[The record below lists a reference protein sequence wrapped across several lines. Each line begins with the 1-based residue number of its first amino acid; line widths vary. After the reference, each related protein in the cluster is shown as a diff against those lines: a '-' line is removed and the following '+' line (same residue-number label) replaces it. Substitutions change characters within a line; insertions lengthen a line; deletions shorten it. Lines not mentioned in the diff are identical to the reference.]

1 MMEKSVSL
9 LELLLD
15 SPDAFKVIEKAQT
28 KLQEEQARR
37 ECFYDEIIADMKAE
51 FINGE
56 MIIHS
61 PVRSKH
67 ALISDNVFS
76 IFRWYVLKHQ
86 LGRVTH
92 EKVMARFTR
101 NDYEPDVM
109 FFKKEKADLIEPNQA
124 LFPVPDFVIEVVS
137 ESTEERDRGIKFKDY
152 AAHGVEEY
160 WIIDAESQVV
170 EQYHLVNGEYVLV
183 KKTDEGTIHSFIFGS
198 FDIPVKAIFEEQPHF
213 EFVQELLK

>member
-1 MMEKSVSL
+1 MEKSVSL

-37 ECFYDEIIADMKAE
+37 ESFYDEITADVKAE

-56 MIIHS
+56 MIVHS
-61 PVRSKH
+61 PVRSRH
-67 ALISDNVFS
+67 ALISDNVFR
-76 IFRWYVLKHQ
+76 IFSLYAMKHQ

-124 LFPVPDFVIEVVS
+124 LFPIPDFVVEVVS

-170 EQYHLVNGEYVLV
+170 EQYHLVNGEYVLI
-183 KKTDEGTIHSFIFGS
+183 KKTDEGTIHSFVFLS
-198 FDIPVKAIFEEQPHF
+198 FDIPVKAIFGEQPHF